1 MGIKS
6 FGRNNLHA
14 SPRFYLRSKLLYEK
28 RAHSGGVLLQ
38 APGVQYGAHT
48 SPRIFEIP
56 EFRVGGDTPSTHQ
69 IPDVSGR
76 KYIGRKCDKNRERS
90 RKGKINLSVTC
101 TFFLKLF
108 LALAIPL
115 EDPYK
120 SVSIAQFFEATYNL
134 PTNASEEHLWL
145 DAGDDNRKRR
155 SLDRATLYPVVE
167 SKFDK

>member
-1 MGIKS
+1 MLLHVSTYVRNCFTRNVHTLAVFFYRLLACNMVLILHPVYSKS
-6 FGRNNLHA
+6 PNSELAEILHR
-14 SPRFYLRSKLLYEK
+14 PIRSLTFPEESTL
-28 RAHSGGVLLQ
+28 GVS
-38 APGVQYGAHT
+38 V
-48 SPRIFEIP
+48 IEM
-56 EFRVGGDTPSTHQ
+56 V
-69 IPDVSGR
+69 
-76 KYIGRKCDKNRERS
+76 RERS
-90 RKGKINLSVTC
+90 RKGTINLSVTC